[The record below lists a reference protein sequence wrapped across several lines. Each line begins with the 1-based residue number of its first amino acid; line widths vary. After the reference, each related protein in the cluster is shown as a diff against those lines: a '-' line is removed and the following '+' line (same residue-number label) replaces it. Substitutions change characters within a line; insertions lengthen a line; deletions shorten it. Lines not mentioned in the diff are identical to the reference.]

1 MQNFCKGSK
10 LFTIYK
16 IYHVQF
22 DFLFVYVKKKHYFCN
37 MKKIIPYLSVVTAML
52 IWAGAGIA
60 VKEALVVF
68 SPLTLIV
75 LRFTLAVLLMLCI
88 GLVFRKNEVVG
99 LQKVDRKDLPLFLL
113 GGLFQPFLYFIF
125 ETYTYQSFASPT
137 IAEALLST
145 QPVMA
150 PLFALVLLRERVTR
164 NNIIGIVLS
173 TVGMLMLLLVGA
185 NDFALGSSWGVLL
198 AVLTVSMSVSYSVV
212 LRKIPAKYSPLSIV
226 FYVQSFALLLFY
238 LVWGGEALYSGGVEL
253 CSSGVELC
261 SSGVEWCSSGVEL
274 CSGGVEWC
282 SSGVEWWRSCAAV
295 VYLAVLASVTA
306 FVLFCYTVREIGVT
320 RANVFNNVRPVFTAI
335 LMWLIF
341 DEVLPVWKLVGIVV
355 IIVGLFVSQRR
366 S

>member
-1 MQNFCKGSK
+1 
-10 LFTIYK
+10 
-16 IYHVQF
+16 
-22 DFLFVYVKKKHYFCN
+22 

-68 SPLTLIV
+68 RPLTLIV

-185 NDFALGSSWGVLL
+185 NDFAMGSSWGVLL

-238 LVWGGEALYSGGVEL
+238 LVWGVGL
-253 CSSGVELC
+253 CSGGVELC
-261 SSGVEWCSSGVEL
+261 SSGVEWCSG
-274 CSGGVEWC
+274 
-282 SSGVEWWRSCAAV
+282 GVEWWRSCAAV
-295 VYLAVLASVTA
+295 VYLAVLASVAA

-341 DEVLPVWKLVGIVV
+341 GEVLPVWKLVGIVV

>member
-1 MQNFCKGSK
+1 
-10 LFTIYK
+10 
-16 IYHVQF
+16 
-22 DFLFVYVKKKHYFCN
+22 
-37 MKKIIPYLSVVTAML
+37 MKKIVPYLSVVAAML

-68 SPLTLIV
+68 TPLTLIV
-75 LRFTLAVLLMLCI
+75 LRFTLAVLLMLVV
-88 GLVFRKNEVVG
+88 GLLLRKNEIVG

-173 TVGMLMLLLVGA
+173 TIGMLMLLLVGS
-185 NDFALGSSWGVLL
+185 NDFALGNPWGVLL
-198 AVLTVSMSVSYSVV
+198 AILTVSMSVSYSVV

-226 FYVQSFALLLFY
+226 FYVQSFALRLFY

-261 SSGVEWCSSGVEL
+261 SGGVELCSSRVELCSSGVEL
-274 CSGGVEWC
+274 CSGGVEW
-282 SSGVEWWRSCAAV
+282 WKSCVAV
-295 VYLAVLASVTA
+295 VYLAVLASVAA

-341 DEVLPVWKLVGIVV
+341 DEVLPGWKLVGIVV
-355 IIVGLFVSQRR
+355 IIVGLFVSQRK
-366 S
+366 SGLKKE

>member
-1 MQNFCKGSK
+1 
-10 LFTIYK
+10 
-16 IYHVQF
+16 
-22 DFLFVYVKKKHYFCN
+22 

-99 LQKVDRKDLPLFLL
+99 LQKVDRKDLPLFLF

-185 NDFALGSSWGVLL
+185 NDFALGSSLGVLL

-238 LVWGGEALYSGGVEL
+238 LVWGGEALYSGGVE
-253 CSSGVELC
+253 
-261 SSGVEWCSSGVEL
+261 W
-274 CSGGVEWC
+274 CSGGVEW
-282 SSGVEWWRSCAAV
+282 WKSCVAV
-295 VYLAVLASVTA
+295 VYLAVLASVAA

-341 DEVLPVWKLVGIVV
+341 GEVLPVWKLVGIVV